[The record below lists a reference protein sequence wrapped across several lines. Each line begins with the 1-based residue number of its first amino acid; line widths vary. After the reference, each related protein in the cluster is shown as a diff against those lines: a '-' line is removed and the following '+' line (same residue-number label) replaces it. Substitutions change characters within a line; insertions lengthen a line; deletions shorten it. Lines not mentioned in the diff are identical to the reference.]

1 MCSRGDSRL
10 SAVSEAA
17 RARAS
22 TRIAVPEHQR
32 ASSTTRQTHTR
43 TMCAEKRS
51 SALLKGRE
59 AASHHARCSIA
70 IVASIAGAI
79 GSEGAA
85 GRGVGV
91 CGAARGAGSRGFAI
105 GHRNVLARR
114 TGGARIAARHGGL
127 PRRAGRAIGRGSS
140 TRGRAI
146 LAGITGLAGVAHRC
160 AAEGTADCQQSAK
173 QHVRGQARA

>member
-1 MCSRGDSRL
+1 MRSRGDSRL

-59 AASHHARCSIA
+59 AASHRARCSIA
-70 IVASIAGAI
+70 IVASIAGAS

-91 CGAARGAGSRGFAI
+91 CAARGAGSRGGAI

-114 TGGARIAARHGGL
+114 TGGARSAARHGGL

-146 LAGITGLAGVAHRC
+146 LAGSTALAGVAHRC